1 MLLAEPLFACVVG
14 VAAAA
19 LVVVTAPLWTA
30 LASQLSQ
37 LIVGLFT
44 RAGRNVDES
53 IYGDETVENGAHKDE
68 DIKP

>member
-14 VAAAA
+14 VAAVA

-30 LASQLSQ
+30 VASQLSQ
-37 LIVGLFT
+37 WMVGLFT

-53 IYGDETVENGAHKDE
+53 IYGDDTVADSTHKDDE
-68 DIKP
+68 VKP

>member
-14 VAAAA
+14 VAAVA

-37 LIVGLFT
+37 WLIGLFT
-44 RAGRNVDES
+44 KAGRNVDES
-53 IYGDETVENGAHKDE
+53 IYGDDSATDSTHKDDE
-68 DIKP
+68 RKP